1 MNEELMATA
10 ESAISECSSHLDK
23 LQDSAQYLQRLHPF
37 TAESLEDISKDQVLH
52 LDQFLYRF
60 MKFQDSM
67 ARRLFPSIYVLLEG
81 ATAPKPFLDVLNRL
95 EQLSVISSVA
105 TWQRFRNLR
114 NNLAH
119 DYPENLQQTA
129 DTVNELLEHWQELE
143 EMYINARTIYRARFP
158 SSPRRT

>member
-1 MNEELMATA
+1 MNEELIATA

-23 LQDSAQYLQRLHPF
+23 LQDSAQYLQR
-37 TAESLEDISKDQVLH
+37 
-52 LDQFLYRF
+52 
-60 MKFQDSM
+60 
-67 ARRLFPSIYVLLEG
+67 
-81 ATAPKPFLDVLNRL
+81 
-95 EQLSVISSVA
+95 
-105 TWQRFRNLR
+105 FRKLR

-158 SSPRRT
+158 SSPRLA